1 MDAPNNHA
9 CSAASCGVH
18 ALKAPGLGAPASSVA
33 AGLKGGLAAIAHKF
47 KLLALSLDP
56 HSSEHASPNSSAAG
70 GSTDGTSVSASGGST
85 SCGGG
90 GGTEASISF
99 SPVPTPKDGTSALRA
114 LAYKHHHGFLPSPKA
129 SSAGGVCTSL
139 SQKGGMGLGLSCAGS
154 ESVSRASS
162 SRLLDAVST
171 EGDTAAEPVTA
182 PQGLADSARVPLAAG
197 AAVASTACGDAGV
210 PGQGQGP
217 ASLPLLPPGA
227 MPLLSAAAAANP
239 VVADSS
245 SSFGAGIAAS
255 GSQGS
260 TPGQTYAGSG
270 QQQDAASMNSS
281 SAASGAPKLA
291 GPFKLGPASLPTP
304 MLLAVSPW
312 LPRSMQRD
320 QWCLADFVL
329 QKKIYDG
336 CASTICRVR

>member
-1 MDAPNNHA
+1 MHPTTTPAL
-9 CSAASCGVH
+9 AASCSAH

-33 AGLKGGLAAIAHKF
+33 AGLKGGLAAISHKV

-70 GSTDGTSVSASGGST
+70 GSTDGTSTSASGGST
-85 SCGGG
+85 SCGGAI
-90 GGTEASISF
+90 EPSISF

-114 LAYKHHHGFLPSPKA
+114 LAYKHHHGFLPSPTA
-129 SSAGGVCTSL
+129 SSAGGVRTSL
-139 SQKGGMGLGLSCAGS
+139 SQKGGMGLGLSRAGS
-154 ESVSRASS
+154 ESVSRAGS

-171 EGDTAAEPVTA
+171 EGDTTAEPVTA
-182 PQGLADSARVPLAAG
+182 PQGLADSVRVPLAAG
-197 AAVASTACGDAGV
+197 AAVAGTACGDAGV
-210 PGQGQGP
+210 P

-227 MPLLSAAAAANP
+227 VPLLGAAAAANP
-239 VVADSS
+239 VVAVSSS
-245 SSFGAGIAAS
+245 SSFGAGFAAS
-255 GSQGS
+255 GSLGS
-260 TPGQTYAGSG
+260 IPGQMYAGRG
-270 QQQDAASMNSS
+270 QQRDAAGMDSS

-291 GPFKLGPASLPTP
+291 GPFKLGPASLSTP

-329 QKKIYDG
+329 QKKIHDG
-336 CASTICRVR
+336 YASTICRVR